1 MGPARGARAWA
12 TPSLAAMGVAM
23 LLGLALLFSQWF
35 FRQHRFSAE
44 QSADWGHA
52 YLVPLIS
59 GFYVWK
65 HRARLLAMTPTV
77 FWPGLLPLVVGIAT
91 YITLSLVPF
100 PGIHMFQGLS
110 LVLSVAGLVL
120 LMLGPRMFPHL
131 VFPVGYL
138 AFGVTIGEMVMNK
151 ITFQLQLLASQG
163 AALMLRLMM
172 FTVDVAG
179 NTITLSLSDGRQIPL
194 NVAEACSGMRM
205 VIAFLALGVA
215 VAFFSCDKWWQR
227 TALVLM
233 AAPVALFTNI
243 FRVVSLGVASIWDA
257 NLAAGDAHTLIGVL
271 WLIPGFLLFMGL
283 VWVLKNVVRDD
294 GAAGDAARP
303 ANPGGGAATAAAWRG
318 LRTAAFA
325 AALAVLLLSAAGL
338 RAAMSVKGVYLS
350 KSPIYA
356 EGDLQFHSMPTA
368 YDSWERV
375 GSDAVMSAEV
385 LESLGTRNYLSR
397 WYARKGTD
405 RSAPVELHLAY
416 YTNMVDTVPHVPER
430 CFVGGGMSIT
440 GGSKVLR
447 IPIDMDRFF
456 VDRDADPAK
465 HKGKIYKGRDSYGRD
480 VRMPVGLE
488 DLRMNVTRFTHP
500 GSDKP
505 VFAGYFFI
513 ANGGIVP
520 LAEQVRLLAF
530 DLKERYAFYAKV
542 QFTSAAATSEE
553 DLAATAAS
561 MLNEMLPDIMRRVP
575 DWVEVE
581 DGRYPRGGPGGE
593 AAQAA
598 R

>member
-1 MGPARGARAWA
+1 MGGA
-12 TPSLAAMGVAM
+12 V
-23 LLGLALLFSQWF
+23 LLGIILLFSQWF
-35 FRQHRFSAE
+35 FRQNRFSAE

-65 HRARLLAMTPTV
+65 QRHRLMAVTPTV
-77 FWPGLLPLVVGIAT
+77 YWPGLLPLVVGIAT
-91 YITLSLVPF
+91 YMTLSLVPF

-110 LVLSVAGLVL
+110 LVLSVAGIAL

-172 FTVDVAG
+172 FTVDIAG

-215 VAFFSCDKWWQR
+215 VAFFSCEKWWQR
-227 TALVLM
+227 TALVLL
-233 AAPVALFTNI
+233 AAPVALFTNV
-243 FRVVSLGVASIWDA
+243 FRVVSLGVASIWDS

-283 VWVLKNVVRDD
+283 VWVLKNVVRED
-294 GAAGDAARP
+294 GAAPAAGRASPAPDAS
-303 ANPGGGAATAAAWRG
+303 GEGTAAWKRM
-318 LRTAAFA
+318 RVPAFA
-325 AALAVLLLSAAGL
+325 ATLAILLVSAVGL
-338 RAAMSVKGVYLS
+338 RAALAVKGVYLS

-356 EGDLQFHSMPTA
+356 EGDLQFHSMPTT
-368 YDSWERV
+368 YDTWERV
-375 GSDAVMSAEV
+375 GADAVMSAEV
-385 LESLGTRNYLSR
+385 LETLGTRNYLSR
-397 WYARKGTD
+397 WYARKGSD
-405 RSAPVELHLAY
+405 KSAPVELHLAY

-440 GGSKVLR
+440 GSSKVLR

-456 VDRDADPAK
+456 ADRDADPAK
-465 HKGKIYKGRDSYGRD
+465 HKGRIFKGRDSFGRD

-488 DLRMNVTRFTHP
+488 ELRMNVTRFTHP

-553 DLAATAAS
+553 ELAQTAAS

-581 DGRYPRGGPGGE
+581 EGRYPKPGAGGE
-593 AAQAA
+593 AASAA